1 MSTTPNAYSF
11 LSWLRRGLATKITQP
26 AGAASR
32 ASVTVRLNLSG
43 PAVSGGRTLT
53 APVRQDV
60 ALYGPGDVIGVD
72 SRAIV
77 RTDPRNWITNF
88 DPNFLPFV
96 EFYDEDF
103 PWRYSPDVVDPATGR
118 LRPWLALVVLAEDEF
133 ADKGVTPGR
142 PLPFIEI

>member
-1 MSTTPNAYSF
+1 MTATPNAYSF
-11 LSWLRRGLATKITQP
+11 LSWLRRGLATLITQP
-26 AGAASR
+26 AAGAAR
-32 ASVTVRLNLSG
+32 ATVTVKLKLDG
-43 PAVSGGRTLT
+43 TAISGGGTTTL
-53 APVRQDV
+53 PVQHDV

-88 DPNFLPFV
+88 EPNYLPFI

-118 LRPWLALVVLAEDEF
+118 LRPWLALFVLADDEF
-133 ADKGVTPGR
+133 TDNGTLPGR
-142 PLPFIEI
+142 PCRSSG